1 MADALTISLD
11 AMGGDVG
18 APIVISGAER
28 ALARLPHIR
37 FAIFGTDAVV
47 EPLLDSHPTV
57 RAASTFH
64 HCEVAVG
71 MDEKPSQ
78 ALRHGRYRSSMWR
91 SIEAVRNGDA
101 KVAVS
106 AGNTG
111 ALMAMSRFC
120 LKTIADI
127 ERPAIAGL
135 WPSVRGMSII
145 LDLGA
150 TIGANAQQLV
160 DCAVMGG
167 AMARALLGIPRPSI
181 GLLNIGVEEVKGLE
195 EVKEAGRILRAADLP
210 HIAYHGFVEGN
221 DIGRGTVDVVVT
233 EGFSGNI
240 ALKTAEGTARQIAS
254 YLREEMSSGLM
265 SRIGYLFAS
274 RAFANLR
281 QKLDPGQFNGGAF
294 LGLTGIVVKSH
305 GSADADGFA
314 SAIGNAYKMVVNG
327 LQQKIEEDLAQ
338 SHRSVVG
345 VA

>member
-1 MADALTISLD
+1 MPRSAAIS
-11 AMGGDVG
+11 
-18 APIVISGAER
+18 
-28 ALARLPHIR
+28 
-37 FAIFGTDAVV
+37 
-47 EPLLDSHPTV
+47 
-57 RAASTFH
+57 
-64 HCEVAVG
+64 
-71 MDEKPSQ
+71 
-78 ALRHGRYRSSMWR
+78 
-91 SIEAVRNGDA
+91 
-101 KVAVS
+101 
-106 AGNTG
+106 
-111 ALMAMSRFC
+111 
-120 LKTIADI
+120 DI

-135 WPSVRGMSII
+135 WPSVRGISII

-150 TIGANAQQLV
+150 TIGANARQLV

-167 AMARALLGIPRPSI
+167 AMARALLGIARPSI

-195 EVKEAGRILRAADLP
+195 EVKEAGRILKAIDLP

-221 DIGRGTVDVVVT
+221 DIGKGTVDVVVT

-281 QKLDPGQFNGGAF
+281 KKLDPGQFNGGAF
-294 LGLTGIVVKSH
+294 LGLNGIVVKSH
-305 GSADADGFA
+305 GSADAPGFA
-314 SAIGNAYKMVVNG
+314 AAIENAHKMVTNG

-338 SHRSVVG
+338 SHRNPVG